1 MLNDSPPT
9 PSGHVFER
17 PVPHLDRVA
26 AVQWMGRARSA
37 SPWLNEEA
45 ARRMLE
51 RLACI
56 KVTPDT
62 WVDWAPAWGGA
73 QVHRALVQQW
83 PNSTAYAV
91 DAWGKAAE
99 PQGGHDAKS
108 KRWNPWAWLK
118 TERGPTPPPVGV
130 QDVVWANMVLH
141 LSPQPK
147 ALMQQ
152 WQRLLKIDGF
162 VMFSA
167 LGPDTLKEL
176 RGVYQTMGWPEPM
189 HPLTDM
195 HDWGDMLVEL
205 GFAAPVMDVDRFK
218 LTYPDAQRMLDDLRD
233 WGRNLNDQ
241 RFQALRGR
249 GWRERW
255 LQAVEQHGPRDAAG
269 QLTLSVE
276 LVFGHAVKTAPK
288 LPMAPSVTVGLDA
301 MREQLRR
308 PKPGNSHAG

>member
-1 MLNDSPPT
+1 MLNDSSPA
-9 PSGHVFER
+9 PSGQVFER
-17 PVPHLDRVA
+17 PVPHLDGVA
-26 AVQWMGRARSA
+26 AQRWLGRARST

-45 ARRMLE
+45 ARRLLE

-56 KVTPDT
+56 KVTPDA
-62 WVDWAPAWGGA
+62 WVNWAPTWGGA
-73 QVHRALVQQW
+73 QAHQALVQQW
-83 PNSTAYAV
+83 RNSTVYAV
-91 DAWGKAAE
+91 DAWGNAAG
-99 PQGGHDAKS
+99 QGAKS
-108 KRWNPWAWLK
+108 KRWAPWAWLQP
-118 TERGPTPPPVGV
+118 ERGSMQPPVGG

-176 RGVYQTMGWPEPM
+176 RGVYRAMGWPEPM

-205 GFAAPVMDVDRFK
+205 GFSAPVMDVDRFK
-218 LTYPDAQRMLDDLRD
+218 LTYPDARRMLGDLRD

-249 GWRERW
+249 GWQERL
-255 LQAVEQHGPRDAAG
+255 LQAVELHGPRDAAG
-269 QLTLSVE
+269 QLALSVE
-276 LVFGHAVKTAPK
+276 LVFGHAVKTTPK
-288 LPMAPSVTVGLDA
+288 LPVAPSLTVGLDA

-308 PKPGNSHAG
+308 PKPGNSNAG